1 MEGYL
6 KGTHRKLLKTRKKY
20 TLMKTAKEIAPV
32 FAWGAATGGFS
43 VITFWGYAENR
54 LSYTGILLLALS
66 PACWAFSLFLKKS
79 VEKRSSEIMEEIS
92 VFAGEDTA
100 EKFLVRKFSSLIQ
113 LMDDFETE
121 AGKQVPESYR
131 NEAFFKRMKH
141 FWEIE
146 GPEIAENDIL
156 ERKRKENEIK
166 LKEETL
172 IRNFNDKY
180 SGNFLETGKD
190 KE

>member
-6 KGTHRKLLKTRKKY
+6 KGTHRKLLKIREKY
-20 TLMKTAKEIAPV
+20 TLMKTAKEIAPF

-54 LSYTGILLLALS
+54 LSKVGILLLALS
-66 PACWAFSLFLKKS
+66 PVCWAFSLFLKKS
-79 VEKRSSEIMEEIS
+79 VEKRTSEIMKEIS
-92 VFAGEDTA
+92 IFSGENTA
-100 EKFLVRKFSSLIQ
+100 EEFFVRKFSSLIQ

-131 NEAFFKRMKH
+131 DEAFFKRMKH

-180 SGNFLETGKD
+180 SGSFLETGKD